1 MSVTDS
7 DRVMRSKRQ
16 SSRDSHRE
24 FFLQHSSPPPS
35 SAEVLEAV
43 AEVLFSAETEWDS
56 SLPPAAEHTRLL
68 QGGAASDPKNGSFR
82 PLFRR
87 QALKACPHVDA
98 ANINVSS
105 RSKKSRDEEK
115 PPKKKPRNKMIL
127 AGKKHPNA
135 TQSF

>member
-1 MSVTDS
+1 
-7 DRVMRSKRQ
+7 MRSKRQ
-16 SSRDSHRE
+16 SSRDSHPE
-24 FFLQHSSPPPS
+24 FFLQLSSPPPS

-43 AEVLFSAETEWDS
+43 AEVLYSAETEWDS

-82 PLFRR
+82 SLFRR
-87 QALKACPHVDA
+87 QALKASPHVGA
-98 ANINVSS
+98 ANINASS

-115 PPKKKPRNKMIL
+115 PPKKKPRNKMML